1 MAPPNHHD
9 PQIQFQFQSQS
20 QSRPLTPPPKPNPD
34 LLFLLLKSIIMIFLA
49 SLFFLFLGFAA
60 FVLLHLCLV
69 GGFLHRLRLRLRHTT
84 QLETLSDRISPRDV
98 KKLPQFR
105 FASAAESGSDTQ
117 CVVCLDAFRNGQC
130 CRKLIACGHLF
141 HRRCVDMWLIKVA
154 ACPTCR
160 TPVRLN
166 ASMLHFQTE
175 ENDKQLGT
183 YGTNNALWIS

>member
-1 MAPPNHHD
+1 MAPPNYRL
-9 PQIQFQFQSQS
+9 PQSQ
-20 QSRPLTPPPKPNPD
+20 PHHTPPKPNRK
-34 LLFLLLKSIIMIFLA
+34 LLSLLLKSIVMIFLT

-69 GGFLHRLRLRLRHTT
+69 GGVLHSLRFRHTT
-84 QLETLSDRISPRDV
+84 QLATSSNRFSPRDV

-105 FASAAESGSDTQ
+105 FASAAETGSDTL

-130 CRKLIACGHLF
+130 CRKLVACGHVF
-141 HRRCVDMWLIKVA
+141 HRRCVDIWLIKVA

-166 ASMLHFQTE
+166 PSVLRFQTE
-175 ENDKQLGT
+175 EANEQLET
-183 YGTNNALWIS
+183 YGTADALRIS